1 MIFVDKEGMMSQ
13 AVSFSVFLKPWRAM
27 PLPELA
33 RFIHVLGVTGVELP
47 IRPGFQVEPEHLVR
61 DLPEAIRIFASHG
74 LAITSVA
81 TEPTPAAITACGELN
96 LPLIRVMAGIS
107 QAGYMASTARLRSE
121 YELLVP
127 RLVDAKVQLGVQNH
141 WGAYVSNAMGLRQL
155 LDGFDPT
162 VIGAVW
168 DAAHNALN
176 GEEPEH
182 ALDIIWPHL
191 SMVNLKNAFW
201 RRVTGP
207 EAADVTWQPYWTSG
221 RQGLASWPRVAQIL
235 MQRSY
240 AGVVCLTAEYS
251 DETDVARLI
260 AEDVAYARSLWA

>member
-1 MIFVDKEGMMSQ
+1 MIFVDKEGMMSH
-13 AVSFSVFLKPWRAM
+13 AVSFSVFLKPWRTM

-47 IRPGFQVEPEHLVR
+47 IRPGFQ
-61 DLPEAIRIFASHG
+61 
-74 LAITSVA
+74 
-81 TEPTPAAITACGELN
+81 
-96 LPLIRVMAGIS
+96 
-107 QAGYMASTARLRSE
+107 
-121 YELLVP
+121 
-127 RLVDAKVQLGVQNH
+127 
-141 WGAYVSNAMGLRQL
+141 
-155 LDGFDPT
+155 
-162 VIGAVW
+162 
-168 DAAHNALN
+168 
-176 GEEPEH
+176 
-182 ALDIIWPHL
+182 
-191 SMVNLKNAFW
+191 MVNLKNAFW